1 MIGDLLQ
8 TMLEHRPIDP
18 IALAVEFFQAVANP
32 VPKVTEAFRLLQ
44 LAKRD
49 DG

>member
-1 MIGDLLQ
+1 MV
-8 TMLEHRPIDP
+8 EHRPSDP
-18 IALAVEFFQAVANP
+18 FALAVEFFQAAANP
-32 VPKVTEAFRLLQ
+32 VPKVTEAFHLLQ